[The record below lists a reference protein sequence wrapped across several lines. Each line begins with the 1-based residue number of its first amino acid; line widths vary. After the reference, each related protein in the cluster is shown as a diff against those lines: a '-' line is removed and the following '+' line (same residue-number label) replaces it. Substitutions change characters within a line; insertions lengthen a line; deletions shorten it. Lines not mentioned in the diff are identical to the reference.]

1 MRESIQY
8 PTASQENNMAKQM
21 RTSIMKGTF
30 KSILSAVVALGFVA
44 SQIAAV
50 QACTM
55 LAINDEQG
63 NVYKGR
69 TLEFSGVFPSSLSYL
84 PAGTHVESETP
95 DGKQG
100 MTFDTKYNILG
111 MLAPIV
117 PGSKQQTI
125 LDGMNDQGLTITL
138 NGQNFTQ
145 APAITTTDPSKI
157 LSAGDIAHWLLGNF
171 KTVDE
176 VKAALAGDTEFW
188 LPKLPLFG
196 DIPFPVHFAIL
207 DKAGGSIVLEFMNG
221 KKNVYDNPVNALTN
235 GPEFPWHLTN
245 LINYTPSNIDQNTAQ
260 FGKLKVATPDS
271 GIAASILP
279 SSQTAVGRFVRA
291 AFYVNYVKKATTPDE
306 AVATLGHIINNF
318 DRPTNLTVDDDS
330 DAGRI
335 GDGVAGKGFSS
346 EVTDYTVMAD
356 LSRNLYYVRSIQALN
371 WTVVDINKL
380 KGVTTR
386 KDLSAYEVYKVGT
399 DATDFFRN

>member
-1 MRESIQY
+1 
-8 PTASQENNMAKQM
+8 
-21 RTSIMKGTF
+21 
-30 KSILSAVVALGFVA
+30 
-44 SQIAAV
+44 
-50 QACTM
+50 
-55 LAINDEQG
+55 
-63 NVYKGR
+63 
-69 TLEFSGVFPSSLSYL
+69 
-84 PAGTHVESETP
+84 
-95 DGKQG
+95 
-100 MTFDTKYNILG
+100 
-111 MLAPIV
+111 
-117 PGSKQQTI
+117 
-125 LDGMNDQGLTITL
+125 
-138 NGQNFTQ
+138 
-145 APAITTTDPSKI
+145 
-157 LSAGDIAHWLLGNF
+157 
-171 KTVDE
+171 
-176 VKAALAGDTEFW
+176 
-188 LPKLPLFG
+188 
-196 DIPFPVHFAIL
+196 
-207 DKAGGSIVLEFMNG
+207 MNG
-221 KKNVYDNPVNALTN
+221 KKNVYDNPVNVLSN